1 MSVSIQPMADYIVV
15 KADEA
20 AAKTASGIYL
30 PDSAKEKPKD
40 ARVVAIGANIK
51 GLKVGDKV
59 IYKNPYGAEATDV
72 KQGNDEYTIVY
83 KDNIVAT
90 VK

>member
-1 MSVSIQPMADYIVV
+1 MSVSIQPMADYVVV
-15 KADEA
+15 KAEEA
-20 AAKTASGIYL
+20 ATKTASGIYL

-40 ARVVAIGANIK
+40 ARVVAVGANIK
-51 GLKVGDKV
+51 DLKVGDKV
-59 IYKNPYGAEATDV
+59 IYKNSYEATDI
-72 KQGNDEYTIVY
+72 KQGKEEYTVVY

>member
-1 MSVSIQPMADYIVV
+1 MSVSIKPMADYVVV
-15 KADEA
+15 KTDEA

-59 IYKNPYGAEATDV
+59 IYKNSYEATDI
-72 KQGNDEYTIVY
+72 KQGKEEYTVVY

>member
-1 MSVSIQPMADYIVV
+1 MAVSIQPMADYIVV
-15 KADEA
+15 KLDEA

-40 ARVVAIGANIK
+40 ARVVAVGKNIQ
-51 GLKVGDKV
+51 GLKIGDKV
-59 IYKNPYGAEATDV
+59 IYKNSYEATDV
-72 KQGNDEYTIVY
+72 KQGKEEYTIVY

-90 VK
+90 IK